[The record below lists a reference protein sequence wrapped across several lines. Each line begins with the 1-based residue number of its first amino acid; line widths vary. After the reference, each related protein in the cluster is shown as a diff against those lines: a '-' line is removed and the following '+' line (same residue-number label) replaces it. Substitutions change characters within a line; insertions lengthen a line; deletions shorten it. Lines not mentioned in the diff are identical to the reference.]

1 MATTRATINIDLA
14 IAEQL
19 SQDAVERG
27 VRAATLETKN
37 LVINELSQ
45 RGTGRA
51 YKRGQKVHV
60 ASAPGNPPAPDTGR
74 LRGSTQSEV
83 MSTQNGAVGIVS
95 VNTEYAAA
103 LELGTERIAP
113 RPFIS
118 TVAREG
124 AKRIAAVF
132 TRYARLPR

>member
-1 MATTRATINIDLA
+1 MATTRTTINIDLA

>member
-1 MATTRATINIDLA
+1 MQRHHRCGAFITFATLDGFST
-14 IAEQL
+14 
-19 SQDAVERG
+19 
-27 VRAATLETKN
+27 ATLETKN

-45 RGTGRA
+45 RGTGKA

-103 LELGTERIAP
+103 LEFGTERIAP